1 VVALYLWPWEWF
13 LDLKEEKEGDD
24 AAQEGESHGTGQSL
38 ETASRLS
45 RYRWSG
51 LNGDIF
57 TIMFLTVAL
66 SSLRKCLLLA
76 ALACILRPTNILVWM
91 CLAGFAV
98 YHTPRSTNLIIV
110 REAIAC
116 G

>member
-1 VVALYLWPWEWF
+1 LTVVALYLWPWEWF
-13 LDLKEEKEGDD
+13 LGEGEEGDV
-24 AAQEGESHGTGQSL
+24 AQEGESQRTDESL

-45 RYRWSG
+45 RYRWPG

-57 TIMFLTVAL
+57 TMMFLTVAL
-66 SSLRKCLLLA
+66 SSLRKSLLLA
-76 ALACILRPTNILVWM
+76 ALACVLRPTNILVWM

-98 YHTPRSTNLIIV
+98 YKTPRSTNMIII
-110 REAIAC
+110 REAIVC